1 MEYFDF
7 IAVKNEIFL
16 LKEVY
21 STGFFNQQKKAVIQ
35 IRDENPE
42 LKYFNKIPIKYLPP
56 QELKGIITEMY
67 KLGIIEIVQSDFE
80 SWMEK
85 LKLKQL
91 RKEETENERT
101 DKKENQ

>member
-1 MEYFDF
+1 MEYFD
-7 IAVKNEIFL
+7 IAVKNKTFL

-21 STGFFNQQKKAVIQ
+21 STGFFNQKKAVIQ